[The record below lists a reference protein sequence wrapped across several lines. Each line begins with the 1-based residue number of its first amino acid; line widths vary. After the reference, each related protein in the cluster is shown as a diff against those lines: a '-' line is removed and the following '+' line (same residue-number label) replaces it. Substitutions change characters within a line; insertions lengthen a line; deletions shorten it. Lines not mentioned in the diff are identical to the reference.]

1 MKKLPSDFVFVL
13 IGPLAD
19 SEKLIEWAHT
29 EFRRSAGVLFI
40 GVDRGVE
47 VLETAGLPISF
58 AIGDFDSLSESAM
71 ENASIDGTFSGT
83 PMIRLK
89 HVKERSDLA
98 YALEFCVEQGARTL
112 YAYGFQGGRMDH
124 EFAVHL
130 DLSEASRK
138 IPRVVSVGE
147 RGVGFYLS
155 AKHGPLKLKRATLL
169 ALRDSFLPKAPRKK
183 APKKRQPDFVSLF
196 PIGGEA
202 RGVKFHGLRFPAAN
216 GILSLSSQGLSNEI
230 RSATLEVQ
238 FKQGRLAL
246 FFPAHHTRA

>member
-13 IGPLAD
+13 VGPLAD
-19 SEKLIEWAHT
+19 SEKLVEWAHS
-29 EFRRSAGVLFI
+29 EFRKSAGVLFI

-47 VLETAGLPISF
+47 ILEAAGLPISF
-58 AIGDFDSLSESAM
+58 AIGDFDSLSEDT
-71 ENASIDGTFSGT
+71 SIDGTYSGA
-83 PMIRLK
+83 PMVRLK
-89 HVKERSDLA
+89 RTKERSDLS
-98 YALEFCVEQGARTL
+98 YALAFSIEQGAKTL
-112 YAYGFQGGRMDH
+112 YAYGFQGGRFDH

-138 IPRVVSVGE
+138 IPRVVSVGD

-155 AKHGPLKLKRATLL
+155 AKHSPLKLKRETLL
-169 ALRDSFLPKAPRKK
+169 ALRDSF
-183 APKKRQPDFVSLF
+183 APKKRQPDLVSLF

-202 RGVKFHGLRFPAAN
+202 RGVKLAGLRFPAAN

-230 RSATLEVQ
+230 RLGTIEVK

-246 FFPAHHTRA
+246 FFPKV